1 MISAVLRRE
10 ARLLAVSGSPAAEW
24 PLAGSPC
31 PRAVGLQS
39 VGYARGLL
47 QRRSKVSRQI
57 RPLEWTVT
65 SPVCSGGPGPV
76 QSKTNTR
83 PPQEPCLSGQTLRCP
98 TWWGDVCRTD
108 GIAVT
113 WRRWA
118 GPDKCRELSSLSKH
132 LTSTNNFTL
141 KCCRCTS
148 SWRRDRCLWTS
159 GGVMNG
165 TRHGRHSLQLDL

>member
-1 MISAVLRRE
+1 MLVGFSVVFSHCRGLTCIKRTFNLSSSPNVFVLMSTMISAVLRRE
-10 ARLLAVSGSPAAEW
+10 ARPLAVSRSPAVEW

-76 QSKTNTR
+76 QSKTNIR
-83 PPQEPCLSGQTLRCP
+83 SPQEPCLWGQTLQCP

-108 GIAVT
+108 GTAVT

-118 GPDKCRELSSLSKH
+118 GPDMQRAE
-132 LTSTNNFTL
+132 
-141 KCCRCTS
+141 
-148 SWRRDRCLWTS
+148 
-159 GGVMNG
+159 
-165 TRHGRHSLQLDL
+165 QP